1 MVIDVSL
8 LRWNFEQTEC
18 DKRGGGEA
26 TSQSNNVDS
35 YKKFFQVFNGYSIV
49 TDKF

>member
-1 MVIDVSL
+1 M
-8 LRWNFEQTEC
+8 TG

-49 TDKF
+49 TDKFSENLFT